1 MNSVILQQSTVI
13 MVTNNRTFQIIRWLI
28 QYFLTFCALC
38 AANHLFSVA
47 LFTICGYCLYTY
59 TFVYTFLLVT
69 FSLFLS
75 NAVYSFLIRREEK
88 HKVFEGLR
96 AVSHE
101 DIPRVMVSLINRS
114 NERKAKDLCGHQNE
128 VTPEGELCVACYE
141 NKPSIKNIPCG
152 HSVLC
157 RGCNWNLLRISI
169 ENRTPLICPWCRVGI
184 ENFYG
189 EMKPDLN
196 SIEWMDIKW
205 ALMELD
211 MLKAKRRR
219 SAGAL

>member
-1 MNSVILQQSTVI
+1 MPSISKKFHI
-13 MVTNNRTFQIIRWLI
+13 FRWFI
-28 QYFLTFCALC
+28 QYFLTFCVLC
-38 AANHLFSVA
+38 VANHCFSVA

-69 FSLFLS
+69 FSLLLS
-75 NAVYSFLIRREEK
+75 NAVYGFLIRREEK
-88 HKVFEGLR
+88 HKVLEGLR
-96 AVSHE
+96 AVSYE
-101 DIPRVMVSLINRS
+101 DVPHVMVALFNRS
-114 NERKAKDLCGHQNE
+114 NERKAKNLCGHQDE

-141 NKPSIKNIPCG
+141 NKPTIQNIPCG

-157 RGCNWNLLRISI
+157 KGCNWNLLRISI

-184 ENFYG
+184 KDFCG